1 MHFHSVEPTN
11 MMVNRNRQA
20 IHLNNTAVDQF
31 QAGRLLEA
39 FKTLSR
45 AASMTGHAK
54 LVHVNSEKRIYEY
67 SWVDCS
73 SSYRSGFLKE
83 TGCGFC
89 LNEGAASFLSLRALK
104 VSTAREQ
111 QYILDGLCPCGY
123 AWVIWFNLG
132 VVSNLMGIRLGEKG
146 YSLLEQAYQL
156 FEKVQFRIDVE
167 TPSRDW
173 SLLQLAV
180 LNNQA
185 CIHHELSRSE
195 SLELYLERLGDSL
208 NDSVVKDGKHW
219 LEFFLN
225 YVFLRGRMF
234 APAA

>member
-1 MHFHSVEPTN
+1 
-11 MMVNRNRQA
+11 
-20 IHLNNTAVDQF
+20 
-31 QAGRLLEA
+31 
-39 FKTLSR
+39 
-45 AASMTGHAK
+45 
-54 LVHVNSEKRIYEY
+54 
-67 SWVDCS
+67 
-73 SSYRSGFLKE
+73 
-83 TGCGFC
+83 
-89 LNEGAASFLSLRALK
+89 
-104 VSTAREQ
+104 
-111 QYILDGLCPCGY
+111 
-123 AWVIWFNLG
+123 
-132 VVSNLMGIRLGEKG
+132 MGIRLGEKG

-156 FEKVQFRIDVE
+156 FEKVQFRIDAE

-185 CIHHELSRSE
+185 CIHHELSRIE
-195 SLELYLERLGDSL
+195 PLDLYLERLGDSL